1 MADTVGIL
9 DNSLATTQRTINSG
23 FGSQVFQNS
32 ATDSSYSLDPTDT
45 QDFFRVRL
53 SRRSSVVVT
62 LNNLTANAD
71 LEFYDSSGDGTS
83 ATALQ
88 SSTNAGTLSDTLTTT
103 PLDPGDYYIRV
114 FLPDTSQTTN
124 YTLAVNTVNANR
136 ADLLWRNYTTGQ
148 NVAWIM
154 NGTTLGSAAFSTTVS
169 DPNWSIQT
177 SGDMNGDGTPDYIW
191 RNFATGQDVIW
202 VMNGTSL
209 QSAQFLPSVYGDWSI
224 RGVADFTGDGN
235 NDLLWRSNSS
245 GQNVIWVMNG
255 TSFNSSIFI
264 PQVADPSWQIAAVGN
279 FGNTPSPDI
288 VWRNYSTGQNIVWM
302 MNGSTY
308 VSAVT
313 IPSIT
318 DVNWRLVGA
327 GDVNGDGQTDLVW
340 RNLVTG
346 QNTVWMMNGTTYQS
360 VAFIATVADANW
372 QVASV
377 LNTPGA
383 TNVAGSSIRSA
394 FNLGTLN
401 LNLSSG
407 TIAGNYSDQLG
418 GSANPEDFYSIN
430 LSSATNLSVTIA
442 GLSADANLFL
452 IKDANGNGF
461 VDPGETLQSASTQGS
476 GTASLTQALSAGT
489 YYIRIS
495 SAAPKSTP
503 YQLTVRGVAAQQIDL
518 QPDTLTPSTSPFSLN
533 TSSGGTL
540 PASVNISTP
549 QTIKINYRVINSP
562 FSVSNATN
570 FRISFYL
577 SRDNIITPSDYLL
590 GTVDPNTGF
599 SSADV
604 VVNSLAPY
612 NSSSRTPVQSGS
624 FNIALPANTDLW
636 WGGDQTYY
644 VGMII
649 DRTNQVAESNE
660 ANNTAFASINITGTL
675 KPDVIGGGFNNT
687 GLFSIVSPSGT
698 QTIFQ
703 PGQAVRVTGT
713 IRNTGNAATPANLSF
728 PVQFYIS
735 NSDFIDPTDSSNTKL
750 LGTAYIVPIASKSS
764 TTFDSNVTQ
773 ASTTTSYF
781 VRSLV
786 LPDSTWSGWRGNGR
800 YYIGMQ
806 LNLINLVG
814 ESDGALENNMN
825 YGRTIGQF
833 SDYGFFDVTGF

>member
-9 DNSLATTQRTINSG
+9 DNSLATTQRTISSG

-32 ATDSSYSLDPTDT
+32 GTDSSYSLDPTDT

-53 SRRSSVVVT
+53 SRRSSVMVSLT
-62 LNNLTANAD
+62 NLTANAD

-124 YTLAVNTVNANR
+124 YTLNVNTVNANR
-136 ADLLWRNYTTGQ
+136 ADLLWRNYATGQ

-154 NGTTLGSAAFSTTVS
+154 NGTTIGSTPYATTVS
-169 DPNWSIQT
+169 DPNWVIQAG
-177 SGDMNGDGTPDYIW
+177 GDMNGDGTPDYIW
-191 RNFATGQDVIW
+191 RNFATGQNAVWIMNGTSIVSAQYLPTVYGNWSIRGAADFTGDGNTDLLWRNSGTGQNLIW
-202 VMNGTSL
+202 VMNGTSYV
-209 QSAQFLPSVYGDWSI
+209 SALSLPSTADPNWQVGAVGD
-224 RGVADFTGDGN
+224 FN
-235 NDLLWRSNSS
+235 NDSN
-245 GQNVIWVMNG
+245 
-255 TSFNSSIFI
+255 
-264 PQVADPSWQIAAVGN
+264 
-279 FGNTPSPDI
+279 PDI
-288 VWRNYSTGQNIVWM
+288 VWRNYATGQNLIWI

-313 IPSIT
+313 LPSVP
-318 DVNWRLVGA
+318 DLNWRLVGG
-327 GDVNGDGQTDLVW
+327 GDVNGDGQPDLVW
-340 RNLVTG
+340 RNLSTG
-346 QNTVWMMNGTTYQS
+346 QNLVWMMNGTTS
-360 VAFIATVADANW
+360 LSATSMATVTDNNW
-372 QVASV
+372 QVGAV
-377 LNTPGA
+377 LNTPGV
-383 TNVAGSSIRSA
+383 TNLAGNSIRSA
-394 FNLGTLN
+394 FNLGTLS
-401 LNLSSG
+401 LTLSSG

-430 LSSATNLSVTIA
+430 LSSSTNLSVTIA

-452 IKDANGNGF
+452 IRDANANGF
-461 VDPGETLQSASTQGS
+461 VDPGEILQSATTQGS

-495 SAAPKSTP
+495 SASSRSTP

-518 QPDTLTPSTSPFSLN
+518 QPDTLTPNTSPFSLN
-533 TSSGGTL
+533 TSSGGAL
-540 PASVNISTP
+540 PASVDISTP

-577 SRDNIITPSDYLL
+577 SRDNVITTSDYLL

-612 NSSSRTPVQSGS
+612 NSSTRTPVQSGS

-660 ANNTAFASINITGTL
+660 TNNTAFASINITGTL

-703 PGQAVRVTGT
+703 PGQTVRVLGT
-713 IRNTGNAATPANLSF
+713 VRNTGNVATPNLKF
-728 PVQFYIS
+728 PVQFYVS
-735 NSDFIDPTDSSNTKL
+735 NSDFIDPTDSINTKL
-750 LGTAYIVPIASKSS
+750 LGTAYIVPIAAKSS

-773 ASTTTSYF
+773 ASSGSYF
-781 VRSLV
+781 LGALV
-786 LPDSTWSGWRGNGR
+786 LPDRSWSGWRGNGR

-806 LNLINLVG
+806 LNPLNFVG

-825 YGRTIGQF
+825 YGKTIGQF